1 MARPGEASFPPGQTW
16 GFSAVPMVAG
26 EGGLPHLWREA
37 AGRGK
42 GRAVSPFCLAPPVP
56 LTRRLRAF
64 FLGPVTWG
72 GGRGERDA
80 AWRPG
85 VRGAE
90 APAHCSLA
98 PPSPGV
104 PGLALSQCCIR
115 VLGARTRSPGPSP
128 FPGAFPP
135 LALLELV
142 GVCVFFFFV
151 ARPSA
156 EDCLSGGG
164 LALLP
169 GSLGKGRGRYLP
181 ASVAA
186 RREQGRPELARVSA
200 RLGGMTNGLPDPAS
214 RFSHFGI

>member
-142 GVCVFFFFV
+142 GVCVFFFLSRDPRRKTACPVV
-151 ARPSA
+151 ASPCSPGPS
-156 EDCLSGGG
+156 
-164 LALLP
+164 
-169 GSLGKGRGRYLP
+169 GRGGAAIFPPPWPPGGSRDARNWP
-181 ASVAA
+181 ACP
-186 RREQGRPELARVSA
+186 RGWGE
-200 RLGGMTNGLPDPAS
+200 
-214 RFSHFGI
+214 